1 MAMRAV
7 KGEDGLPGT
16 LFGQPWLFFIFLFEK
31 QYSFEIFLFIFYS
44 SFQSLISCFC
54 VCQLRDSK
62 QCVYGKLPAKSASNW
77 ISLPF
82 GRSSWA
88 AVSLP
93 FVNAEA
99 SSTSIV

>member
-54 VCQLRDSK
+54 VCQLREILNN
-62 QCVYGKLPAKSASNW
+62 VYMGSFLQSRHQTGFLCRLEGVLGQLFLCRLLMQRLAVLP
-77 ISLPF
+77 
-82 GRSSWA
+82 
-88 AVSLP
+88 
-93 FVNAEA
+93 
-99 SSTSIV
+99 